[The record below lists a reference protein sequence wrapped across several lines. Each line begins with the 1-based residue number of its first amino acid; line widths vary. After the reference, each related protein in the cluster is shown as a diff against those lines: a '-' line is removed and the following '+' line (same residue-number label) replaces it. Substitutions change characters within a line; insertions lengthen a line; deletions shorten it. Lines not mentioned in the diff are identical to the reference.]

1 MRGLVSTHD
10 VPYQHLPQ
18 LIYFA
23 VLGVAV
29 LVSVVTTF
37 LLAKRRG
44 PDNSFKPDRLRGS
57 A

>member
-1 MRGLVSTHD
+1 MRGLASTHD
-10 VPYQHLPQ
+10 VPYQDLPQ
-18 LIYFA
+18 LIYLA

-29 LVSVVTTF
+29 MVSVITAF

-44 PDNSFKPDRLRGS
+44 PDSSFKPDRLRGS